1 MICYSNCPRVIIYII
16 ILHVYLRLCHHVQA
30 TRSTGLEEPSL
41 GQMRLW
47 ADEAA
52 QRIACEFA
60 VPEPETGGSIVLCTA
75 LHDRWVNAPTAIL
88 YNILVAWPYRRF
100 VRFALFT
107 SGTDKLALSH
117 LVRHCEVALRHGLL
131 RIASG
136 GTAATHLEAASLAT
150 GPILDAR
157 NRGQAAPPR
166 LEHWHAS
173 WHKNTSH
180 VFGLHVAEAA
190 PATQKGPQGSPFL
203 VNLDV
208 DNFMAPV
215 FLERLAAG
223 VFKPPTSV
231 HTFLAPKHPHATAVC
246 GRIGC
251 FGEAFKALGGYDA
264 TEAAPSGYQ
273 DVDLRNRL
281 RKNVMD
287 HWPARAV
294 ELSGHGVLGG
304 ALSNDTTER
313 VADRNSCKIAA
324 CSPLHLTKW
333 HGQWCRMNEHNMQI
347 MKGRLHEGLL
357 VRNNGTIPFGW
368 WVECCDWPAW
378 SAGCEATAATPLAAT
393 VSPPLAPLKAKAAPA
408 EASRRWPPRSRASAV
423 EEAAPST
430 AKASAACAA
439 APAPPPTAQPDSLPP
454 GPGAP
459 TGPASEA
466 VLRSEEVPAQTPL
479 AGPPQ
484 LSQDVCAEA
493 TVQAVD
499 KTSAAGAAATLA
511 TVAAPPPPEHAGAE
525 AAPAP
530 TQAASS
536 QGTGCAASATEQ
548 RVQGPRSALTPATER
563 LSRLHLVVFGF
574 KNLVHK
580 QPCPDTCPHS
590 LHQRLENSLSH

>member
-1 MICYSNCPRVIIYII
+1 MVFPQSHYIYII
-16 ILHVYLRLCHHVQA
+16 IMHVHLRLCHHVQA

-88 YNILVAWPYRRF
+88 FNILVAWPYRRF

-157 NRGQAAPPR
+157 SRGQAAPPR

-215 FLERLAAG
+215 FLEGLAAG

-273 DVDLRNRL
+273 DVDLRSRL
-281 RKNVMD
+281 RRNFQD
-287 HWPARAV
+287 HWPARRWSCPATV
-294 ELSGHGVLGG
+294 CWGARSATTRQSVLRT
-304 ALSNDTTER
+304 A
-313 VADRNSCKIAA
+313 I
-324 CSPLHLTKW
+324 
-333 HGQWCRMNEHNMQI
+333 
-347 MKGRLHEGLL
+347 L
-357 VRNNGTIPFGW
+357 VR
-368 WVECCDWPAW
+368 
-378 SAGCEATAATPLAAT
+378 
-393 VSPPLAPLKAKAAPA
+393 
-408 EASRRWPPRSRASAV
+408 
-423 EEAAPST
+423 
-430 AKASAACAA
+430 
-439 APAPPPTAQPDSLPP
+439 
-454 GPGAP
+454 
-459 TGPASEA
+459 
-466 VLRSEEVPAQTPL
+466 
-479 AGPPQ
+479 
-484 LSQDVCAEA
+484 
-493 TVQAVD
+493 
-499 KTSAAGAAATLA
+499 
-511 TVAAPPPPEHAGAE
+511 
-525 AAPAP
+525 
-530 TQAASS
+530 
-536 QGTGCAASATEQ
+536 
-548 RVQGPRSALTPATER
+548 
-563 LSRLHLVVFGF
+563 
-574 KNLVHK
+574 
-580 QPCPDTCPHS
+580 
-590 LHQRLENSLSH
+590 